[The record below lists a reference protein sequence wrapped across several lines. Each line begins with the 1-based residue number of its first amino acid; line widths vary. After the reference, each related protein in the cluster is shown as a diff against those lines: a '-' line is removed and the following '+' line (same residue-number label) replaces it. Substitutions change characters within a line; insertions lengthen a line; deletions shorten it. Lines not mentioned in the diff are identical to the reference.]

1 MDKVKKLKDILRKM
15 SRVAV
20 AFSGGVD
27 SSFLLKMAKDALL
40 DENVL
45 AVTAVSETYTGSE
58 LRQAKRFAKDLG
70 VRHKIIYTNE
80 LKDRNFTKNPVNRC
94 YYCKKELF
102 KEMDGIK
109 KENGFNYVLDAS
121 NADDVKDYRPGS
133 KAKKEFKVRSPLM
146 EAGISKDEIRKF
158 SRRLK
163 LNTADMPSMAC
174 LASRFPYGEKI
185 NGKALRKIEAAEE
198 FIKKQGISQVR
209 VRCHGNIARVEVEKR
224 DIKIFVN
231 NRICDKITKR
241 LRQLGFKYITLDLE

>member
-1 MDKVKKLKDILRKM
+1 
-15 SRVAV
+15 
-20 AFSGGVD
+20 
-27 SSFLLKMAKDALL
+27 
-40 DENVL
+40 
-45 AVTAVSETYTGSE
+45 
-58 LRQAKRFAKDLG
+58 
-70 VRHKIIYTNE
+70 
-80 LKDRNFTKNPVNRC
+80 
-94 YYCKKELF
+94 
-102 KEMDGIK
+102 
-109 KENGFNYVLDAS
+109 
-121 NADDVKDYRPGS
+121 
-133 KAKKEFKVRSPLM
+133 M

-241 LRQLGFKYITLDLE
+241 LRQLGFKYITLDLEGYRTGSLNEVLK